1 LNNQLSRPIF
11 QISKEEIKS
20 EALSHH
26 VLTSNG
32 ALDKKDS
39 SIGDML
45 LADDY
50 EKFINEGDR
59 LVLDDLELKR
69 AALLSEYLA
78 SKEAE

>member
-1 LNNQLSRPIF
+1 M
-11 QISKEEIKS
+11 
-20 EALSHH
+20 
-26 VLTSNG
+26 LTSNG